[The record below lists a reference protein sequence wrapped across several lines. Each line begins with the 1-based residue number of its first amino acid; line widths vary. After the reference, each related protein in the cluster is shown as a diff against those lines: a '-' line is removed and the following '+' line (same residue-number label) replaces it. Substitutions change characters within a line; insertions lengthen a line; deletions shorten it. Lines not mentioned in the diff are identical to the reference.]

1 RHIVINAPDIKG
13 REEILNIHLTKIRI
27 AKNVNVHEIAK
38 RTPGFS
44 GADLENLSNEGAL
57 LAARRNK
64 DAVEQTE
71 LEEAIERVLMGPE
84 KKSRIILD
92 KEKEI
97 TAYHEAGHAIL
108 SLLLPEV
115 DSMAKVSI
123 IPRGLAGGYTFMPPK
138 EDKRYKSKKELLG
151 EIVVALGGRVS
162 EELNLGDIT
171 TGAMGDLAAVTDL
184 SRRMVCDFGMSER
197 LGNHALGNSHA
208 PVFLGRDM
216 LREKDYSEDTAKI
229 VDEEVKR
236 IVDECYARAKSI
248 MIEHDDKVKKL
259 AQELLEKE
267 VLTADQVCEITG
279 IINENSPDKNNK
291 QEPDSSANA

>member
-1 RHIVINAPDIKG
+1 
-13 REEILNIHLTKIRI
+13 
-27 AKNVNVHEIAK
+27 
-38 RTPGFS
+38 
-44 GADLENLSNEGAL
+44 
-57 LAARRNK
+57 
-64 DAVEQTE
+64 
-71 LEEAIERVLMGPE
+71 
-84 KKSRIILD
+84 
-92 KEKEI
+92 
-97 TAYHEAGHAIL
+97 
-108 SLLLPEV
+108 
-115 DSMAKVSI
+115 
-123 IPRGLAGGYTFMPPK
+123 
-138 EDKRYKSKKELLG
+138 
-151 EIVVALGGRVS
+151 
-162 EELNLGDIT
+162 
-171 TGAMGDLAAVTDL
+171 MGDLAAVTDL